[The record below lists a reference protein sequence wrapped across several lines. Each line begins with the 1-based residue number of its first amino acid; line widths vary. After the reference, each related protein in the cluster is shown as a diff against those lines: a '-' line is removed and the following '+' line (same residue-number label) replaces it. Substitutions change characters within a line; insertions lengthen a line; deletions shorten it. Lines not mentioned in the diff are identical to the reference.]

1 MQTLQD
7 HPVLDTL
14 TLGSTASYD
23 AKRRPHRARLTVF
36 ASAAQGEPD
45 IAGLLAAIGSAW
57 PDDAGPLLLNLANE
71 AWLDAL
77 LRAGPP
83 ACLHIEVP
91 AFMAADPARLE
102 ALQTLAHGGH
112 TLVLTGRPA
121 VPPAAAVVA
130 CFRQAIVDLR
140 DAPAGLPAAVGKTSG
155 GLPFLQAGC
164 ESTSQVAASFQA
176 GASGVL
182 GWPLGDPPEDSV
194 RPKPVPPGVQ
204 VVMDLMQRVDREEP
218 AAKLEAVLRNDP
230 TLAFRLMRYIN
241 SPAFGLSV
249 EISSFQHAVM
259 ILGYRR
265 LKRWLALLL
274 AGAIDDPN
282 QKPLMALAVRRG
294 LLMEALAP
302 GDADPAVG
310 QEMFICGVFSLLDRM
325 LGQSFG
331 KLLTALPVAE
341 AVRQAL
347 VDGDGPHRP
356 FLDLACAVEMESLFD
371 IREATEALMITPGE
385 ANRAVLKALSGARQS
400 GLD

>member
-1 MQTLQD
+1 MQTLTEY
-7 HPVLDTL
+7 PVLDAL
-14 TLGSTASYD
+14 TLGCTASYD
-23 AKRRPHRARLTVF
+23 ARRQPHTARLTVF
-36 ASAAQGEPD
+36 APGAQGEPD
-45 IAGLLAAIGSAW
+45 IAALLAAIESAW
-57 PDDAGPLLLNLANE
+57 PPQAGPLLLNLANE

-83 ACLHIEVP
+83 AFLHIEVP
-91 AFMAADPARLE
+91 AFMAADPTRLDT
-102 ALQTLAHGGH
+102 LQTLAHAGH
-112 TLVLTGRPA
+112 TLVLTSRPA
-121 VPPAAAVVA
+121 VPPPTAVVA

-140 DAPAGLPAAVGKTSG
+140 DAPAGTPAAVGKAPA

-164 ESTSQVAASFQA
+164 ESARQVAASFQA

-182 GWPLGDPPEDSV
+182 GWPLGEPPEDTA
-194 RPKPVPPGVQ
+194 RPRPVPPGVQ

-218 AAKLEAVLRNDP
+218 AARLEAVLRNDP

-274 AGAIDDPN
+274 AGAIDDPD
-282 QKPLMALAVRRG
+282 QKPLMALAVRRA

-302 GDADPAVG
+302 ADGDPSVG

-331 KLLTALPVAE
+331 KLLTELPVAD

-356 FLDLACAVEMESLFD
+356 FLDLACAVETESLFD

-385 ANRAVLKALSGARQS
+385 ANRAVLKALSSARQS